1 LSQHEDDDHND
12 QARAR
17 DKDRGKDQGRDQGKD
32 NGQGGADGQAGGADK
47 DGPGK
52 PSPLKNP
59 KVKWT
64 LIVAG
69 IVALVLLIAWL
80 VYHLLVGR
88 YLQETNDAYLQ
99 ADSVAV
105 APRVNGYVTAIYVQ
119 DHAWVKAGQPLL
131 QIDDRTYRAQLEQ
144 AQAAVAL
151 RQADIEAAQAGLD
164 GYRAQLAQSRTQVT
178 SAAVQ
183 LKFANAEVAR
193 FAPLAASGA
202 DTHEHQE
209 QLQQQRDQAKAQYEA
224 AMAQVTSAQSQIAA
238 GEAQLEQARA
248 GLKQAQANVDQAQVA
263 VEDTRLSAAI
273 DGRVGD
279 KTVQVGQFLS
289 AGMRTMTIV
298 PIHAL
303 YLTANYKETQVGL
316 MREGQP
322 VEIEVD
328 ALPDASLHG
337 RVDSLSPGT
346 GAQFALLPPENAT
359 GNFTKVVQRVPVRI
373 RVEAGPEAR
382 KVLVPGMSVT
392 ATVDTRSAK
401 QAKERTEDE
410 AERQDA
416 ARP

>member
-1 LSQHEDDDHND
+1 MSPHDDDERRNDDAHAND
-12 QARAR
+12 QGG
-17 DKDRGKDQGRDQGKD
+17 DKPANGDD
-32 NGQGGADGQAGGADK
+32 GQGDEK
-47 DGPGK
+47 K
-52 PSPLKNP
+52 LSSLKNP

-64 LIVAG
+64 LIVVG
-69 IVALVLLIAWL
+69 VLAVVLFILWL
-80 VYHLLVGR
+80 VHHLLVGR

-105 APRVNGYVTAIYVQ
+105 APRVNGYVTAVYVS

-131 QIDDRTYRAQLEQ
+131 QIDERTYRAQLEQ
-144 AQAAVAL
+144 AQAAVAV
-151 RQADIEAAQAGLD
+151 RQADIVAAQAGVE
-164 GYRAQLAQSRTQVT
+164 GYRAQLAQARTQVG
-178 SAAVQ
+178 SAAAQ
-183 LKFANAEVAR
+183 LKFADAEVAR

-209 QLQQQRDQAKAQYEA
+209 QLHQQLDQAKAQYDA
-224 AMAQVTSAQSQIAA
+224 ALAQVTGAQSQIAA
-238 GEAQLEQARA
+238 GQAQLQQAQA

-263 VEDTRLSAAI
+263 MEDTHLKAAI
-273 DGRVGD
+273 AGRLGD

-289 AGMRTMTIV
+289 AGTRTMTIV
-298 PIHAL
+298 PVDAL
-303 YLTANYKETQVGL
+303 YLTANFKETQVGL

-328 ALPDASLHG
+328 ALSGVTLHG
-337 RVDSLSPGT
+337 HVESLSPGT
-346 GAQFALLPPENAT
+346 GSQFALLPPENAT

-373 RVEAGPEAR
+373 RVDAGAEAR

-401 QAKERTEDE
+401 DAKDRAQDE
-410 AERQDA
+410 ADHQGATADNKDA

>member
-1 LSQHEDDDHND
+1 MSQHQNDHHDQANAQDNGHDSSDSQEQGGGRDDD
-12 QARAR
+12 
-17 DKDRGKDQGRDQGKD
+17 K
-32 NGQGGADGQAGGADK
+32 GQAK
-47 DGPGK
+47 K

-64 LIVAG
+64 LIAVG
-69 IVALVLLIAWL
+69 VLVVVLLIVWL
-80 VYHLLVGR
+80 IYHLLVGR

-105 APRVNGYVTAIYVQ
+105 APRVNGYVTAVHVQ

-151 RQADIEAAQAGLD
+151 RQADILAAQAALA
-164 GYRAQLAQSRTQVT
+164 GYHAQLAQSRTQV
-178 SAAVQ
+178 SAAAAQ

-209 QLQQQRDQAKAQYEA
+209 QLHQQRDQAQAQYDA
-224 AMAQVTSAQSQIAA
+224 ALAQVTTAQSQIAA
-238 GEAQLEQARA
+238 GEAQLEQAQA

>member
-1 LSQHEDDDHND
+1 MSQHQNDHHDQANAQDNGHDSSDSQEQGGGRDDD
-12 QARAR
+12 
-17 DKDRGKDQGRDQGKD
+17 K
-32 NGQGGADGQAGGADK
+32 GQAK
-47 DGPGK
+47 K

-64 LIVAG
+64 LIAVG
-69 IVALVLLIAWL
+69 VLVVVLLIAWL
-80 VYHLLVGR
+80 IYHLLVGR

-105 APRVNGYVTAIYVQ
+105 APRVNGYVTAVHVQ

-151 RQADIEAAQAGLD
+151 RQADILAAQAALA
-164 GYRAQLAQSRTQVT
+164 GYHAQLAQSRTQV
-178 SAAVQ
+178 SAAAAQ

-209 QLQQQRDQAKAQYEA
+209 QLHQQRDQAQAQYDA
-224 AMAQVTSAQSQIAA
+224 AMAQVTTAQSQIAA
-238 GEAQLEQARA
+238 GEAQLGQARA

-328 ALPDASLHG
+328 ALPGVSLQGH
-337 RVDSLSPGT
+337 VESLSPGT

-401 QAKERTEDE
+401 DAGEHTQDE
-410 AERQDA
+410 AERQHA
-416 ARP
+416 ARR

>member
-1 LSQHEDDDHND
+1 MSQHDDEDRRSDAPAQDP
-12 QARAR
+12 
-17 DKDRGKDQGRDQGKD
+17 D
-32 NGQGGADGQAGGADK
+32 NGGQDGNDK
-47 DGPGK
+47 QDEKKK
-52 PSPLKNP
+52 PSPLKKP

-64 LIVAG
+64 LIVIG
-69 IVALVLLIAWL
+69 VLVLVLLIVWL

-88 YLQETNDAYLQ
+88 YMQETNDAYLQ

-105 APRVNGYVTAIYVQ
+105 APRVNGYVTAVYVS

-144 AQAAVAL
+144 AQAAVAV
-151 RQADIEAAQAGLD
+151 RQADIVAAEAAVD

-209 QLQQQRDQAKAQYEA
+209 QLHQQRDQAKAQYDA
-224 AMAQVTSAQSQIAA
+224 ALAQITGAQSQIAA
-238 GEAQLEQARA
+238 GQAQLEQAQA

-263 VEDTRLSAAI
+263 MEDTHLKAAI
-273 DGRVGD
+273 AGRLGD

-289 AGMRTMTIV
+289 AGTRTMTIV
-298 PIHAL
+298 PVNAL
-303 YLTANYKETQVGL
+303 YLTANFKETQVGL

-328 ALPDASLHG
+328 ALSGVTLHG
-337 RVDSLSPGT
+337 HVESLSPGT
-346 GAQFALLPPENAT
+346 GSQFALLPPENAT

-373 RVEAGPEAR
+373 RVDAGAEAR

-401 QAKERTEDE
+401 DAKDKTQDESEALERREE
-410 AERQDA
+410 ARE
-416 ARP
+416 

>member
-1 LSQHEDDDHND
+1 MVNPHRAGPATLSQHDDEDRRSDAPAQDP
-12 QARAR
+12 
-17 DKDRGKDQGRDQGKD
+17 D
-32 NGQGGADGQAGGADK
+32 NGGQDGNDK
-47 DGPGK
+47 QDEKKK
-52 PSPLKNP
+52 PSPLKKP

-64 LIVAG
+64 LIVIG
-69 IVALVLLIAWL
+69 VLVLVLLIVWL

-88 YLQETNDAYLQ
+88 YMQETNDAYLQ

-105 APRVNGYVTAIYVQ
+105 APRVNGYVTAVYVS

-144 AQAAVAL
+144 AQAAVAV
-151 RQADIEAAQAGLD
+151 RQADIVAAEAAVD

-209 QLQQQRDQAKAQYEA
+209 QLHQQRDQAKAQYDA
-224 AMAQVTSAQSQIAA
+224 ALAQITGAQSQIAA
-238 GEAQLEQARA
+238 GQAQLEQAQA

-263 VEDTRLSAAI
+263 MEDTHLKAAI
-273 DGRVGD
+273 AGRLGD

-289 AGMRTMTIV
+289 AGTRTMTIV
-298 PIHAL
+298 PVNAL
-303 YLTANYKETQVGL
+303 YLTANFKETQVGL

-328 ALPDASLHG
+328 ALSGVTLHG
-337 RVDSLSPGT
+337 HVESLSPGT
-346 GAQFALLPPENAT
+346 GSQFALLPPENAT

-373 RVEAGPEAR
+373 RVDAGAEAR

-401 QAKERTEDE
+401 DAKDKTQDESEALERREE
-410 AERQDA
+410 ARE
-416 ARP
+416 

>member
-1 LSQHEDDDHND
+1 LSQHQNDHHDQANAQDNGHDSSDSQEQGGGRDDD
-12 QARAR
+12 
-17 DKDRGKDQGRDQGKD
+17 K
-32 NGQGGADGQAGGADK
+32 GQAK
-47 DGPGK
+47 K

-59 KVKWT
+59 RVKWT
-64 LIVAG
+64 LIAVG
-69 IVALVLLIAWL
+69 VLVVVLLIAWL
-80 VYHLLVGR
+80 IYHLLVGR

-105 APRVNGYVTAIYVQ
+105 APRVNGYVTAVHVQ

-151 RQADIEAAQAGLD
+151 RQADILAAQAALA
-164 GYRAQLAQSRTQVT
+164 GYHAQLAQSRTQV
-178 SAAVQ
+178 SAAAAQ

-209 QLQQQRDQAKAQYEA
+209 QLHQQRDQAQAQYDA
-224 AMAQVTSAQSQIAA
+224 ALAQVTTAQSQIAA
-238 GEAQLEQARA
+238 GEAQLEQAQA

-328 ALPDASLHG
+328 ALPDASLRG

>member
-1 LSQHEDDDHND
+1 MSQHQNDHHDQANAQDNGHDSSDSQEQGGGRDDD
-12 QARAR
+12 
-17 DKDRGKDQGRDQGKD
+17 K
-32 NGQGGADGQAGGADK
+32 GQAK
-47 DGPGK
+47 K

-64 LIVAG
+64 LIAVG
-69 IVALVLLIAWL
+69 VLVVVLLIAWL
-80 VYHLLVGR
+80 IYHLLVGR

-105 APRVNGYVTAIYVQ
+105 APRVNGYVTAVHVQ

-151 RQADIEAAQAGLD
+151 RQADILAAQAALA
-164 GYRAQLAQSRTQVT
+164 GYHAQLTQSRTQV
-178 SAAVQ
+178 SAAAAQ

-209 QLQQQRDQAKAQYEA
+209 QLHQQRDQAQAQYDA
-224 AMAQVTSAQSQIAA
+224 ALAQVTTAQSQIAA

>member
-1 LSQHEDDDHND
+1 MSSHDDDDRRND
-12 QARAR
+12 DAR
-17 DKDRGKDQGRDQGKD
+17 DPGQD
-32 NGQGGADGQAGGADK
+32 NGQGDDK
-47 DGPGK
+47 K

-64 LIVAG
+64 LIVIGLLAVLIF
-69 IVALVLLIAWL
+69 IVWL
-80 VYHLLVGR
+80 VHHLLVGR

-105 APRVNGYVTAIYVQ
+105 APRVNGYVTAVYVS
-119 DHAWVKAGQPLL
+119 DHAWVKVGQPLL

-144 AQAAVAL
+144 AQAAVAV
-151 RQADIEAAQAGLD
+151 RQADIVAAQAAVD
-164 GYRAQLAQSRTQVT
+164 GYRAQSVQSHTQVV
-178 SAAVQ
+178 SAAAQ

-209 QLQQQRDQAKAQYEA
+209 QLHQQRDQAKAQYDA
-224 AMAQVTSAQSQIAA
+224 ALAQVNGADSQIAA
-238 GEAQLEQARA
+238 GEAQLEQAQA

-263 VEDTRLSAAI
+263 MEDTHLKAAI
-273 DGRVGD
+273 AGRLGD

-289 AGMRTMTIV
+289 AGTRTMTIV
-298 PIHAL
+298 PVDAL
-303 YLTANYKETQVGL
+303 YLTANFKETQVGL

-328 ALPDASLHG
+328 ALSGVTLHG
-337 RVDSLSPGT
+337 HVESLSPGT
-346 GAQFALLPPENAT
+346 GSQFALLPPENAT

-373 RVEAGPEAR
+373 RVDAGAEAR

-392 ATVDTRSAK
+392 ATVDTRSARD
-401 QAKERTEDE
+401 AKDKTQDE
-410 AERQDA
+410 ADHQGDKA
-416 ARP
+416 PARP

>member
-1 LSQHEDDDHND
+1 LSQHQNDHHDQANAQDNGHDSSDSQEQGGGRDDD
-12 QARAR
+12 
-17 DKDRGKDQGRDQGKD
+17 K
-32 NGQGGADGQAGGADK
+32 GQAK
-47 DGPGK
+47 K

-59 KVKWT
+59 RVKWT
-64 LIVAG
+64 LIAVG
-69 IVALVLLIAWL
+69 VLVVVLLIAWL
-80 VYHLLVGR
+80 IYHLLVGR

-105 APRVNGYVTAIYVQ
+105 APRVNGYVTAVHVQ

-151 RQADIEAAQAGLD
+151 RQADILAAQAALA
-164 GYRAQLAQSRTQVT
+164 GYHAQLAQSRTQV
-178 SAAVQ
+178 SAAAAQ

-209 QLQQQRDQAKAQYEA
+209 QLHQQRDQAQAQYDA
-224 AMAQVTSAQSQIAA
+224 ALAQVTTAQSQIAA
-238 GEAQLEQARA
+238 GEAQLEQAQA

-263 VEDTRLSAAI
+263 VEDTHLKAAI

-279 KTVQVGQFLS
+279 KTVQVGQFLG
-289 AGMRTMTIV
+289 AGTRTMTIV

-328 ALPDASLHG
+328 ALPDASLRG

>member
-1 LSQHEDDDHND
+1 MSSHDDDRRHD
-12 QARAR
+12 DARASEPQ
-17 DKDRGKDQGRDQGKD
+17 D
-32 NGQGGADGQAGGADK
+32 GQGEDK
-47 DGPGK
+47 K

-59 KVKWT
+59 RVKWT
-64 LIVAG
+64 LIILGLLAVVLF
-69 IVALVLLIAWL
+69 IVWL
-80 VYHLLVGR
+80 VHHLLVGR

-105 APRVNGYVTAIYVQ
+105 APRVNGYVTQVFVQ

-144 AQAAVAL
+144 AQAAVAV
-151 RQADIEAAQAGLD
+151 RQADIVAAQAGVD

-178 SAAVQ
+178 SAAAQ

-209 QLQQQRDQAKAQYEA
+209 QLHQQRDQAKAQYDA
-224 AMAQVTSAQSQIAA
+224 ARAQVTGADSQIAA
-238 GEAQLEQARA
+238 GEAQLEQAQA

-263 VEDTRLSAAI
+263 MEDTHLKAAI
-273 DGRVGD
+273 AGRLGD

-289 AGMRTMTIV
+289 AGARTMTIV
-298 PIHAL
+298 PVDAL
-303 YLTANYKETQVGL
+303 YLTANFKETQVGL

-322 VEIEVD
+322 VEIKVD
-328 ALPDASLHG
+328 ALSGVTLRGH
-337 RVDSLSPGT
+337 VESLSPGT
-346 GAQFALLPPENAT
+346 GSQFALLPPENAT

-373 RVEAGPEAR
+373 RVDAGAEAR

-401 QAKERTEDE
+401 DAKDRTQDE
-410 AERQDA
+410 ADRADAQD
-416 ARP
+416 RDKP